1 MQGLLKSFS
10 CAAKGI
16 FLVAAT
22 QRNMKIHIGITVGV
36 LGAGWFF
43 HITRTEWLILIITIL
58 MVLMGEMLNTALEKV
73 VDLVSPEYH
82 VLAGQAKDIAAGAVL
97 LAAMGAVVV
106 GILLFGP
113 YVVSFWK
120 QSLC

>member
-1 MQGLLKSFS
+1 
-10 CAAKGI
+10 
-16 FLVAAT
+16 
-22 QRNMKIHIGITVGV
+22 
-36 LGAGWFF
+36 
-43 HITRTEWLILIITIL
+43 
-58 MVLMGEMLNTALEKV
+58 LEKV